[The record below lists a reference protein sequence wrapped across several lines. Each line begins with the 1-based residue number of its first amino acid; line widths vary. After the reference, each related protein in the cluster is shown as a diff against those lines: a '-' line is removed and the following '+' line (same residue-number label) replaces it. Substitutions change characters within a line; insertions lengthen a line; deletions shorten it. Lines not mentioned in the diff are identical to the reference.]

1 MINARMDHKF
11 TTARA
16 FFVGLLA
23 TSLFSAAGCTA
34 NKASTLVRL
43 QAASIAV
50 APQTMTIII
59 PNYKPQS
66 GNTYQNLFVSNFS
79 VTAEKGSL
87 TYSSARD
94 GLSDTLKQS
103 LTSTY
108 GFNSSSPE
116 STVAG
121 FQDLMLYRA
130 GLDLPQQVS
139 LNCASSQL
147 GSGSNDIL
155 SYPDIRNGNVVTTLG
170 LRDCDKAYMGLKAA
184 TFDFNNNGIPDYLE
198 VRCGLNPANKIQSS
212 LSSASDGMTNLE
224 KCRRHIPIAESATT
238 DANKLYAY
246 NYNITSNNDGTKSF
260 NVSNI
265 PIMNNGLDNFIA
277 IYVVETNSATKF
289 SSVYTAFAILNG
301 NYAGKTLKFN
311 YWATTSSL
319 FTNQQIVVP

>member
-1 MINARMDHKF
+1 MMNLKF
-11 TTARA
+11 SSMRAGTFLLLTASLLS
-16 FFVGLLA
+16 GLA
-23 TSLFSAAGCTA
+23 CTA
-34 NKASTLVRL
+34 NTESTLVRL

-50 APQTMTIII
+50 APQTVTIII
-59 PNYKPQS
+59 PNYKPQT

-79 VTAEKGSL
+79 VTAENGTL
-87 TYSSARD
+87 MYSSARD
-94 GLSDTLKQS
+94 GLSDTLKQQ

-108 GFNSSSPE
+108 GFNISSPE

-121 FQDLMLYRA
+121 FPDLMLYRA
-130 GLDLPQQVS
+130 GLDLTQQGS
-139 LNCASSQL
+139 LNCASTQQ

-155 SYPDIRNGNVVTTLG
+155 IYPDTRNGNAVTTLG

-224 KCRRHIPIAESATT
+224 KCRRHIPIGESATT
-238 DANKLYAY
+238 DANKLFAY
-246 NYNITSNNDGTKSF
+246 DYNITTASDGTTSF

-265 PIMNNGLDNFIA
+265 PIMNNGVDNFIA
-277 IYVVETNSATKF
+277 IYVVETNAATKV

-301 NYAGKTLKFN
+301 NYAGKSLKFN

-319 FTNQQIVVP
+319 FTNQQIIVP